1 MKQPE
6 KPKGFLLRLP
16 ADLMKRLQ
24 HAQIDSQYNSLN
36 AWIVAAITEKLE
48 RGPVK
53 GYHALR
59 LDPDGKLHDDWGGSW
74 REPGFTRNKR
84 TKPRQ
89 KGT

>member
-48 RGPVK
+48 RTKATTKRHLTK
-53 GYHALR
+53 GV
-59 LDPDGKLHDDWGGSW
+59 
-74 REPGFTRNKR
+74 
-84 TKPRQ
+84 
-89 KGT
+89 